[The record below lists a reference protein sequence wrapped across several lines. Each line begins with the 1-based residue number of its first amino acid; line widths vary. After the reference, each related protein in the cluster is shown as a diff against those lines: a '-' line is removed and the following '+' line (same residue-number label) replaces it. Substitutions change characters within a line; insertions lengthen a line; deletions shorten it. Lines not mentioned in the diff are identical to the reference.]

1 MEAKRKGSRIYL
13 ENWVINNYY
22 QYQIYVVDSG
32 TDYWLEAVPLSP
44 MVVTRIATSKKVL
57 REILEDDA
65 CKATAFYQ
73 KVR

>member
-1 MEAKRKGSRIYL
+1 MEKPHPSKRTYL
-13 ENWVINNYY
+13 EHWVINNYY

-32 TDYWLEAVPLSP
+32 TDYWLEAVPMSP
-44 MVVTRIATSKKVL
+44 MVVTRIAGSKKVL

-65 CKATAFYQ
+65 HKATAFYQ